1 MGRLEIERKEQSFY
15 PEVLRDFRWLSLE
28 RFPDLAPG
36 TLKTPGAG
44 EGCGEACFHGLE
56 NWVTEGAQA

>member
-1 MGRLEIERKEQSFY
+1 MKQEMGRLKIERREQSFH

-36 TLKTPGAG
+36 TLKTPGVA
-44 EGCGEACFHGLE
+44 EGCGETW